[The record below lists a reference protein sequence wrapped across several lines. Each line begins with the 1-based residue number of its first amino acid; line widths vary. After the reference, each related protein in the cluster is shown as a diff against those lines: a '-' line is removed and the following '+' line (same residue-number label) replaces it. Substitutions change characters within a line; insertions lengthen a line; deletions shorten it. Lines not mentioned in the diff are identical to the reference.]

1 MEAVRAEP
9 RGERADATTELA
21 VELER
26 RLARVWAHV
35 LRASFREL
43 SRTAT
48 SVLAV
53 LRDTGPRRVT
63 DLAAAEAVTQPTM
76 TALVG
81 RLQRQGLVERR
92 PDPSDARAVLV
103 ALTAHGREALAAQG
117 RARVAV
123 LSARLDALSAADRDA
138 LRAALPALQRL
149 AETTPEPPVR

>member
-1 MEAVRAEP
+1 MKATREEP
-9 RGERADATTELA
+9 PDEGTRELA

-48 SVLAV
+48 SVLAL

-63 DLAAAEAVTQPTM
+63 DLAAAEAVAQPTM
-76 TALVG
+76 TTLVG
-81 RLQRQGLVERR
+81 RLERQGLVERG

-123 LSARLDALSAADRDA
+123 LAARLDSLERGDRDA
-138 LRAALPALQRL
+138 LLAALPALERL
-149 AETTPEPPVR
+149 AETTPEPATR